1 MLTLSSLTVRFIIV
15 ITSHVLTVLQG
26 EQTHA
31 GFVIANQERGVL
43 LTSISGLS

>member
-1 MLTLSSLTVRFIIV
+1 MLTLPDLAVHLVVVIPSRV
-15 ITSHVLTVLQG
+15 ITLLQG

-31 GFVIANQERGVL
+31 GFVTAILIRCVL